1 MDEELAVEVVD
12 GRDYAVVTVAG
23 PLALRTIPQLNGT
36 LGQAL
41 VHRGCVLVDA
51 AGLRLE
57 WEPGVDVFATVLGYA
72 GGWPGARMV
81 LFGANGELAAALQR
95 SQITQAVPLAAD
107 LQAASRR
114 VNQRPS
120 RVRRHRDL
128 PAEPTAPGA
137 ARALVRRACVDWEI
151 PVETE
156 NAAALVVSELA
167 FNAVVHADTPIRV
180 IVELTDEALSVRV
193 RDLRPDL
200 PPRLAPRGADLAAS
214 PDGTGSLGLRV
225 VSALTRSWGVAEQP
239 DAKTVWAQL
248 PLEVAPTAATA
259 EPLIQHPPPPDCPD
273 HRSNR

>member
-1 MDEELAVEVVD
+1 VVDEELAVKVVD
-12 GRDYAVVTVAG
+12 GRDNAVVTLAG
-23 PLALRTIPQLNGT
+23 PLALRTIPQLNGA

-41 VHRGCVLVDA
+41 VDRGCVLVDV

-57 WEPGVDVFATVLGYA
+57 WEPGVAVFATVLEYA

-81 LFGANGELAAALQR
+81 LFGADLELAAALQR
-95 SQITQAVPLAAD
+95 SQITQAVPLAVD

-114 VNQRPS
+114 VDQRPA
-120 RVRRHRDL
+120 RVCRHWDL

-151 PVETE
+151 PIETE

-167 FNAVVHADTPIRV
+167 FNAVVHAGTSIRV

-200 PPRLAPRGADLAAS
+200 PPRAGPRSPNLAAS
-214 PDGTGSLGLRV
+214 PDRTRSLGLRV
-225 VSALTRSWGVAEQP
+225 VSALARSWGVAEQP

-248 PLEVAPTAATA
+248 PLEAATTAVEA
-259 EPLIQHPPPPDCPD
+259 EPLMQHPPPPDRPD
-273 HRSNR
+273 H

>member
-1 MDEELAVEVVD
+1 VDEELAVEVVD
-12 GRDYAVVTVAG
+12 GRDYAVVTLAG
-23 PLALRTIPQLNGT
+23 PLALRTIPQLNGA

-41 VHRGCVLVDA
+41 VNRGCVLVDV

-57 WEPGVDVFATVLGYA
+57 WEPGVAVFATVLGYA

-81 LFGANGELAAALQR
+81 LFGADLELAAALQW
-95 SQITQAVPLAAD
+95 SQITQAVPLAVD

-114 VNQRPS
+114 VDQRPA
-120 RVRRHRDL
+120 RVRRQWDL

-151 PVETE
+151 PIETE

-167 FNAVVHADTPIRV
+167 FNAVVHARTPIRV

-200 PPRLAPRGADLAAS
+200 PPRAGPRGPDLAAS
-214 PDGTGSLGLRV
+214 PDRTGSLGLRV
-225 VSALTRSWGVAEQP
+225 VSALARSWGVAEQP

-248 PLEVAPTAATA
+248 PLEAATTAAKA
-259 EPLIQHPPPPDCPD
+259 EPLMQHPPPPDRPD
-273 HRSNR
+273 H